1 MIPFLGPPTAGTV
14 ALICSIRSKG
24 GTVDLSA
31 TSIQK
36 DYNDIKPRKSTH
48 GEVAFGVFAPN
59 VTDEDILELAAFY
72 GEFHGKLN
80 LSGCSQL
87 TDASLSEVAAQCT
100 QLASLDLSGTQ
111 TTVPWTTRQRGV
123 AAVRRYY
130 AQLAAGSVTCTKLK
144 AVVMGKGTAGKT
156 SLVRALGALETG
168 VAPVLPDADDRTIG
182 VEMTLL
188 FETFAVHDFGGQP
201 EYYPWHKL
209 FLSSGAL
216 YLLVADLSE
225 GVAACCAALE
235 DQLGILSASVPGA
248 PVLVILTKT
257 DLVASGDTS
266 QEVRKRVVEV
276 ERRMLEWCGARQ
288 LRRAG
293 GDDFNVRLQMP
304 VLSASSETQEG
315 IEAVRERMNA
325 AASAGDGAAKLFPQ
339 FNSNVPMTYEKVRVL
354 LDAILTGQRDLAKA
368 VDASLRPDKRVAV
381 RHFLPFSE
389 LLEAWTAVL
398 GVLPVLR
405 GRIEASSSDPEAV
418 LRDALD
424 MLQGEG
430 SVLFSD
436 LSGIVHMNPTWLAS
450 AVRPLADHRLE
461 KLERRREIARAWV
474 AKAKERVVHSGHL
487 EKRSDY
493 LKKWNRRFFKF
504 EASAA
509 APFLRYFKNE
519 ADKKERGRLGLRGA
533 SVSHLSPL

>member
-1 MIPFLGPPTAGTV
+1 MFPCLGPPTAGTA

-24 GTVDLSA
+24 GTVNLENTD
-31 TSIQK
+31 IEK
-36 DYNDIKPRKSTH
+36 DYKYAKDGALDFRSFELSDATLMP
-48 GEVAFGVFAPN
+48 
-59 VTDEDILELAAFY
+59 ILER
-72 GEFHGKLN
+72 HGSFATKLN

-100 QLASLDLSGTQ
+100 QLASLDISGTQ
-111 TTVPWTTRQRGV
+111 TAVPWTTRQRGV

-235 DQLGILSASVPGA
+235 DQLNILSASVPGA

-257 DLVASGDTS
+257 DLVGPASGDTS

-276 ERRMLEWCGARQ
+276 ERRMLEWCATRQ
-288 LRRAG
+288 LRRAEATAEATSG
-293 GDDFNVRLQMP
+293 GDLSVRLQLP

-315 IEAVRERMNA
+315 IEAVQERMNA

-381 RHFLPFSE
+381 RHFLPFSD

-405 GRIEASSSDPEAV
+405 GRIEASGSDPEAV
-418 LRDALD
+418 LRDALE

-450 AVRPLADHRLE
+450 AVRPLADHRLGR
-461 KLERRREIARAWV
+461 LERRREIADAWV

-487 EKRSDY
+487 EKHSDY

-533 SVSHLSPL
+533 FVSH